1 MGWEA
6 RQMAEKASV
15 LVVDDE
21 PDLCWALEN
30 ILSSAG
36 YRVTRA
42 TTGQQA
48 MERSRE
54 TFFALA
60 LIDAKL
66 PDVDGT
72 ELVLQLKAVNP
83 GMVVIMISGY
93 FYKEDRVI
101 EEGLLNGT
109 YAGFIAKPFDLSEVR
124 RVAEQALNV
133 FRET

>member
-6 RQMAEKASV
+6 RQMAKKASV

-21 PDLCWALEN
+21 SDLCWALEN
-30 ILSSAG
+30 ILSPAG

-42 TTGQQA
+42 TTGQEA

-54 TFFALA
+54 TLFALA

-72 ELVLQLKAVNP
+72 ELVSQLKAVNP
-83 GMVVIMISGY
+83 GMAVIMISGY

-109 YAGFIAKPFDLSEVR
+109 YAAFIAKPFDLSEVR
-124 RVAEQALNV
+124 RVTGQAL
-133 FRET
+133 REKRQ